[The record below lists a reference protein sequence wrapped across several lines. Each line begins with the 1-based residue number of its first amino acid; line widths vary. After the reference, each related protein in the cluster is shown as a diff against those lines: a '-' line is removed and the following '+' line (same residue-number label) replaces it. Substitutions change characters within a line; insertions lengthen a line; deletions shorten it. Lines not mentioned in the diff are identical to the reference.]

1 MRRGAAQEANACADL
16 PETIGAGSMDTPRQ
30 DDAPACPAY
39 LISAPSSG
47 QGKTLVTAALA
58 RRHRNAGRRVRVFK
72 VGPDFLDPMVLEVAS
87 GAPVLQLDLFMCGE
101 AQCRALLHEAAREAD
116 LILVEGAMGLFDGD
130 PSAADLAERF
140 GFPVLAV
147 VDGSAMAQTF
157 GALVHGLA
165 TYRPGLEVHAVI
177 ANRVGSARHAE
188 LLEQGVPAS
197 VKWLGTFPRE
207 AGLTLPER
215 HLGLVQAAEVAD
227 LDARLDRAASLLPD
241 AVLDL
246 PPPVLFAAP
255 EDTQQFPDLTGLRIA
270 IARDEA
276 FAFIYHANLQWLERT
291 GAQLAFFSPLHDA
304 RLPDCDAL
312 WLPGGYPELHLEALA
327 GNTPMLD
334 TIRAHHGAGKPILAE
349 CGGMLYACASL
360 TDVQGNRADLLG
372 LLEGHAAMQRR
383 FAALGMQHIAL
394 PEGTLRGHTF
404 HYSRLETGLV
414 PEARAS
420 TPDGRDGEALYR
432 VGSLTASY
440 MHGYFPSAPEAAARF
455 FVQASTSD

>member
-1 MRRGAAQEANACADL
+1 
-16 PETIGAGSMDTPRQ
+16 MDNLRQ
-30 DDAPACPAY
+30 DDAALCPA
-39 LISAPSSG
+39 LLVSAPSSG

-58 RRHRNAGRRVRVFK
+58 RRHRNAGRKVRVFK

-87 GAPVLQLDLFMCGE
+87 GAPVHQIDLFMCGE

-130 PSAADLAERF
+130 PSAADLAQCF
-140 GFPVLAV
+140 GLPVLAV
-147 VDGSAMAQTF
+147 VDGSSMAQTF

-188 LLEQGVPAS
+188 LLERGVSRS
-197 VKWLGTFPRE
+197 VKWLGAFPRE
-207 AGLTLPER
+207 AGVTLPER

-227 LDARLDRAASLLPD
+227 LDARLDRAAGLLPD
-241 AVLDL
+241 DVLHL
-246 PPPVLFAAP
+246 PPPVRFPAP
-255 EDTQQFPDLTGLRIA
+255 EARQQGPDLAGLRIA

-276 FAFIYHANLQWLERT
+276 FAFIYRANLQWLAQA
-291 GAQLAFFSPLHDA
+291 GAELAFFSPLHDA
-304 RLPDCDAL
+304 QLPDCEAI
-312 WLPGGYPELHLEALA
+312 WLPGGYPELHLEALSA
-327 GNTPMLD
+327 NTPMLEA
-334 TIRAHHGAGKPILAE
+334 IRVHHVMKKPILAE
-349 CGGMLYACASL
+349 CGGMLYVCASL
-360 TDVQGNRADLLG
+360 TDAQGNRAELLG
-372 LLEGHAAMQRR
+372 LLDGHATMQRR

-394 PEGTLRGHTF
+394 PGGTLRGHTF

-414 PEARAS
+414 PAARAT
-420 TPDGRDGEALYR
+420 TPEGRDGEALYR

>member
-1 MRRGAAQEANACADL
+1 
-16 PETIGAGSMDTPRQ
+16 MDTPRQ
-30 DDAPACPAY
+30 DDAQACPAY

-58 RRHRNAGRRVRVFK
+58 RRHRNAGRKVRVFK

-87 GAPVLQLDLFMCGE
+87 GAPVHQLDLFMCGE

-165 TYRPGLEVHAVI
+165 TYRPRLKVHAVI

-207 AGLTLPER
+207 AGVTLPER

-227 LDARLDRAASLLPD
+227 LDARLDRAAALLPGD
-241 AVLDL
+241 ALHL
-246 PPPVLFAAP
+246 PLPVLFAAP
-255 EDTQQFPDLTGLRIA
+255 EDTQQFPYLTGLRIA
-270 IARDEA
+270 VARDEA
-276 FAFIYHANLQWLERT
+276 FAFIYHANLQWLERA

-372 LLEGHAAMQRR
+372 LLDGHAAMQRR

-394 PEGTLRGHTF
+394 PGGTLRGHTF

-414 PEARAS
+414 PAARAA

-432 VGSLTASY
+432 LGSLTASY
-440 MHGYFPSAPEAAARF
+440 MHGYFPSAPEAVARIF
-455 FVQASTSD
+455 AQASASD

>member
-1 MRRGAAQEANACADL
+1 M
-16 PETIGAGSMDTPRQ
+16 
-30 DDAPACPAY
+30 
-39 LISAPSSG
+39 
-47 QGKTLVTAALA
+47 
-58 RRHRNAGRRVRVFK
+58 HVFK

-207 AGLTLPER
+207 AGVTLPER
-215 HLGLVQAAEVAD
+215 HLGLVQAAEVVD

-246 PPPVLFAAP
+246 PPPVSFPAP
-255 EDTQQFPDLTGLRIA
+255 EVPEESPNLAGLRIA

-276 FAFIYHANLQWLERT
+276 FAFIYHANLRWLERA

-304 RLPDCDAL
+304 RLPDCEAI
-312 WLPGGYPELHLEALA
+312 WLPGGYPELYLQTLA
-327 GNTPMLD
+327 ANAPMLD
-334 TIRAHHGAGKPILAE
+334 AIRAHHAAGKPILAE

-360 TDVQGNRADLLG
+360 TDVEGNRADLLG

-394 PEGTLRGHTF
+394 PGGTLRGHTF

-440 MHGYFPSAPEAAARF
+440 MHAYFPSAPEAAARF